1 MTNSDQD
8 QGAVALIFDDSG
20 DLLLHLRDDISGISW
35 PGYWSV
41 LGGGCDPGES
51 PRQAVERELLE
62 EAGLVL
68 DEITELFQVQDEF
81 GSGQLITFFFGRWNG
96 QPHLLPLTE
105 GVELRFFAPQRLSEL
120 RIPPYISAAIQ
131 RVLAHHGQ

>member
-1 MTNSDQD
+1 MTSNDER

-20 DLLLHLRDDISGISW
+20 DLLLHLRDDIPGITW

-51 PRQAVERELLE
+51 PRQAVERELFE
-62 EAGLVL
+62 EAGLVA
-68 DEITELFQVQDEF
+68 DEITELFQVKDEL
-81 GSGQLITFFFGRWNG
+81 GSGQLITFFSARWNG
-96 QPHLLPLTE
+96 QPQLLPLSE
-105 GVELRFFAPQRLSEL
+105 GVELRFFPPERLPEL

-131 RVLAHHGQ
+131 RVLAQYDQ